1 MSRVFFFA
9 LAMAAAFAADDPWA
23 KVEALKSGT
32 EIRVLKHGATQPI
45 IGKFDEANSEHL
57 VLVLKNEQVAIA
69 KDQVDR
75 LDYRPTGGRASV
87 SSTTKQEDPAAAR
100 EPRAGMGHQPEGG
113 ATNTSTSVNFG
124 SKPDFETLY
133 RRPLGVPKK

>member
-9 LAMAAAFAADDPWA
+9 LVIAAAFAADDPWI
-23 KVEALKSGT
+23 KVESIKSGT
-32 EIRVLKHGATQPI
+32 EIRVLKRGSTQPV

-57 VLVLKNEQVAIA
+57 VLVVKNEQVAIA

-75 LDYRPTGGRASV
+75 LDYRPAGGRASV

-100 EPRAGMGHQPEGG
+100 EPRGYGAPAGRGRHQHIYQRQFRVQARFRNPVPPSLG
-113 ATNTSTSVNFG
+113 
-124 SKPDFETLY
+124 
-133 RRPLGVPKK
+133 RP